1 MLNRVTE
8 RLKGAPTV
16 FTEFITNADFSH
28 SPRLSVQWDEAKL
41 GVTLDQM
48 VRRLREGEPSIEAS
62 DMTRFRPAWKGLG
75 IFPYNLL
82 PGEEIIIADRIKQIL
97 TEKV

>member
-1 MLNRVTE
+1 MLNRVNK
-8 RLKGAPTV
+8 RLAGVPTV
-16 FTEFITNADFSH
+16 FTEFITNADYSQ
-28 SPRLSVQWDEAKL
+28 SPRLSVQWDEARQ

-48 VRRLREGEPSIEAS
+48 VRRLCEGDPSIEAS

-82 PGEEIIIADRIKQIL
+82 PGEDLIIADRIKQVL
-97 TEKV
+97 TERV